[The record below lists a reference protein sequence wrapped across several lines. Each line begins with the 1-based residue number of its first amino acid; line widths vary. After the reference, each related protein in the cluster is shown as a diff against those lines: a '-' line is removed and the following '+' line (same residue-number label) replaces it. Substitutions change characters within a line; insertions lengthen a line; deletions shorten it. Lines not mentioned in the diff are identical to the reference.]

1 MYGLLGCELS
11 VQKGLN
17 DLSFLEN
24 IGKRLYF
31 FDGAMGTLLQE
42 NGLGIGELPEP
53 WNLTHPE
60 VVLNIHRQYL
70 DAGCDILKTNTF
82 GGNAIKLRASGCTVN
97 EIVTQGV
104 ILARRAIEES
114 GRQAYVAMDIGP
126 TGKLLRPL
134 GDLEFEKAYEVF
146 REMAVAGEKAGADMI
161 LIETMSDT
169 YETKA
174 ALLAAKENTNLPV
187 FVTMIFDEQGKLL
200 TGGDIPAAVA
210 MLEGLGADGIGF
222 NCGLG
227 PKQVKELLPILK
239 QCCSIPIVLNPN
251 AGLPHSENGQTVF
264 DVKPAEFAEAM
275 AELAHSGAWLIGG
288 CCGTTPAHIAAL
300 VNKCKDITPL
310 PLEDK
315 NLTVVSCYANA
326 VTFGK
331 KPVIIGERIN
341 PTGKKRFKQA
351 LRENDMDYILRE
363 GITQQQSGAHI
374 LDVNVGLPEID
385 EADMMR
391 RAVQEIQSVVDL
403 PLQIDTSDP
412 AAMEQA
418 MRIYNGKPL
427 INSVN
432 GKQESMEVIFPL
444 VKKYGGVVIALTLD
458 ENGIPATA
466 QERLAIAEKI
476 VTAAAKY
483 GIAKKDIIVD
493 PLAMTISAGQEAAA
507 VTLEALRLIRGKLDL
522 YTSLGVS
529 NISFGLPQRENINA
543 AFFTMAM
550 QNGLS
555 AAIINPNSQAM
566 MTAYYS
572 YCALSGADAQCM
584 DYISHYSA
592 QPDAAPAKPVQSS
605 SITLSQAIVSGLKES
620 AHTLAQELVQTVAPL
635 TIINE
640 EMVPALDK
648 VGKQFEQGTLFLPQL
663 LMSAE
668 AAKAAFEAIRV
679 HMDTTG
685 EKQVK
690 KDKIVLATVKGDIHD
705 IGKNIVKVLLE
716 NYSYDVIDLGKDVE
730 PQKVV
735 DTVLANHVKLV
746 GLSALMTTT
755 VSNMEITIKQLRKN
769 APRCKIMVGGAVLT
783 QEYADM
789 IGADFYSKDAMGSV
803 HYAQLMLG

>member
-1 MYGLLGCELS
+1 M
-11 VQKGLN
+11 K
-17 DLSFLEN
+17 N

-31 FDGAMGTLLQE
+31 FDGAMGTLLQK
-42 NGLGIGELPEP
+42 NGLGAGELPEP
-53 WNLTHPE
+53 WNITHPD
-60 VVLNIHRQYL
+60 VVFDIHRQYL

-82 GGNAIKLRASGCTVN
+82 GANAVKLRESSYEVS
-97 EIVTQGV
+97 EVVTQGV
-104 ILARRAIEES
+104 QIAQRAIKES

-134 GDLEFEKAYEVF
+134 GDLEFEQAYDAF
-146 REMAVAGEKAGADMI
+146 REMAVTGEKAGADLI

-169 YETKA
+169 YEIKA
-174 ALLAAKENTNLPV
+174 ALLAAKENTSLPV
-187 FVTMIFDEQGKLL
+187 FVTMIFDEHGKLL

-222 NCGLG
+222 NCGIG
-227 PKQVKELLPILK
+227 PEQMKTLLPKLK
-239 QCCSIPIVLNPN
+239 ECCSVPIVINPN
-251 AGLPHSENGQTVF
+251 AGLPHSVNGETVF
-264 DVKPAEFAEAM
+264 DVDPAVFAGAM
-275 AELAHSGAWLIGG
+275 AELAHCGAWLIGG
-288 CCGTTPAHIAAL
+288 CCGTTPDHISAM
-300 VNKCKDITPL
+300 VNACKDIVPL
-310 PLEDK
+310 PLKKK

-326 VTFGK
+326 VKFGE

-363 GITQQQSGAHI
+363 GVAQQQGGAHI

-385 EADMMR
+385 EVDMMR
-391 RAVQEIQSVVDL
+391 RAVQEIQSVIDL
-403 PLQIDTSDP
+403 PLQIDTSNVE
-412 AAMEQA
+412 AMEQA
-418 MRIYNGKPL
+418 MRLYNGKPL

-432 GKQESMEVIFPL
+432 GKRESMESIFPL

-466 QERLAIAEKI
+466 EGRLAIAEKI
-476 VTAAAKY
+476 VNTAAKY
-483 GIAKKDIIVD
+483 GIEKKDIVIDV
-493 PLAMTISAGQEAAA
+493 LAMTISAGQEAAA
-507 VTLEALRLIRGKLDL
+507 VTLEALRLIRDKLGMH
-522 YTSLGVS
+522 TSLGVS

-572 YCALSGADAQCM
+572 YCALSGADNQCM
-584 DYISHYSA
+584 DYIAHYSV
-592 QPDAAPAKPVQSS
+592 QPNAVALQAAASTGN
-605 SITLSQAIVSGLKES
+605 SITLFQAINSGLKES
-620 AHTLAQELVQTVAPL
+620 AYDAANELIKTVEPL

-648 VGKQFEQGTLFLPQL
+648 VGKEFEQGTLFLPQL

-668 AAKAAFEAIRV
+668 AAKFAFEAIRV
-679 HMDTTG
+679 HMDKNG
-685 EKQVK
+685 EAQVK

-716 NYSYDVIDLGKDVE
+716 NYNYDVIDLGKDVD
-730 PQKVV
+730 PQKIVGE
-735 DTVLANHVKLV
+735 VLANNAGLV

-755 VSNMEITIKQLRKN
+755 VSNMEITIKELRKS
-769 APRCKIMVGGAVLT
+769 APHCKIMVGGAVLT
-783 QEYADM
+783 KEYADM

-803 HYAQLMLG
+803 RYAQLLFG